1 MANTLKFGNGEW
13 YGKKDTILAY
23 NDENSNYKPL
33 PFNFSR
39 ASKATVINKDGLIE
53 EVGSGIPRIDY
64 KDNSKGALLLEP
76 SRTNYLPKSIRLDQW
91 SSASNAT
98 VEYGFPDP
106 FGGSQAVKA
115 TSSTTAQA
123 YQIYWGF
130 TSANTYNL
138 SVYAKKGT
146 AKIFRIDFAIPDNGY
161 FLVNLETGES
171 AGTSGFSGM
180 INTKIEPL
188 DNDWYRISLT
198 STTVN
203 PNYVRMGA
211 NNQEGFLY
219 MAFAQVEVGTYPT
232 SYIPTQGSV
241 VTRLADS
248 CSQTTPDGVIGQT
261 EGTLFLD
268 VNISHIVGSEAIGGI
283 NSGGYANH
291 VTINRVGNTIQFVR
305 NSATQSGVM
314 VLSSSAITV
323 GSFKLAIAYKS
334 GDTACFLNG
343 TQVSTT
349 QTQTFTNGTLN
360 LVRISGDAIGS
371 IPFADTYNQVK
382 LYNTRLSN
390 SELAALTQV

>member
-23 NDENSNYKPL
+23 NDENRNFKPL

-39 ASKATVINKDGLIE
+39 ESSATVVNKAGLIE
-53 EVGSGIPRIDY
+53 EVGSGEPRIDY
-64 KDNSKGALLLEP
+64 KDDSKGALLLEP
-76 SRTNYLPKSIRLDQW
+76 SRTNYLPKSERLDQW
-91 SSASNAT
+91 SAASNAT

-106 FGGSQAVKA
+106 FGGNKAVKA
-115 TSSTTAQA
+115 TSSSTAQA

-138 SVYAKKGT
+138 SVYAKRGT

-219 MAFAQVEVGTYPT
+219 MAFAQVEIGTYPT
-232 SYIPTQGSV
+232 SYIPTSGSV

-248 CSQTTPDGVIGQT
+248 CSQTVPDGVIGQT
-261 EGTLFLD
+261 EGTLYFE
-268 VNISHIVGSEAIGGI
+268 GSG
-283 NSGGYANH
+283 
-291 VTINRVGNTIQFVR
+291 
-305 NSATQSGVM
+305 
-314 VLSSSAITV
+314 LSSSVGNKVISLNDGTNTNSFWLYIISSSEGIRIFDGV
-323 GSFKLAIAYKS
+323 TIGSFFNINAYENNKF
-334 GDTACFLNG
+334 ALVYN
-343 TQVSTT
+343 ST
-349 QTQTFTNGTLN
+349 
-360 LVRISGDAIGS
+360 
-371 IPFADTYNQVK
+371 
-382 LYNTRLSN
+382 NTRLFINGSLAITIPFKSMSN
-390 SELAALTQV
+390 LNKLSFSDGNEGQKFEGNIKDVRVYNNALTDQELQALTQV